1 MGLLAGHII
10 KYKDANGNWISI
22 PVLTS
27 DIYNAYVQYCKDNG
41 IDPVTQDVY
50 YQTLGS
56 LQTLVSQLAGSG
68 DAMAAI
74 ATALGAGALPT
85 SMGGLGVTISDS
97 PVVYV
102 LTNVKPEDFTTNYSH
117 YYKIFNGEYVNLT
130 EAEAWVDNTYYSR
143 RDTDFQGTL
152 FEYLTSAEGL
162 GLAVNADVNDAI
174 ATMHDTLLGL
184 INLRVASAE
193 FDKGIYEPT
202 PNTAGT
208 YYFQYK
214 N

>member
-102 LTNVKPEDFTTNYSH
+102 LTNVEPEDFTTNYSH

-174 ATMHDTLLGL
+174 TTMHDTLLGL